1 MIGTVRMRANPPE
14 HPIESGVSMPSRPR
28 PRAADWPYFAG
39 PRPLA
44 LAHRGG
50 AAYGPNVGIENSLAA
65 FANAVGL
72 GYSHVE
78 TDVHATADGV
88 AVAFHDSRL
97 DRVTDAAGAIGDLPW
112 AAVSQARIGGREPIP
127 TLAATLEAFPEL
139 NLNIDLK
146 SDAVVEPALRA
157 IQAAGAERRV
167 CLGSFD
173 ERRIRR
179 AHRLAGGRIAV
190 SYSTVGTLAVKIA
203 RPVGLARV
211 LAGPGV
217 ALQIPETFR
226 GVNVL
231 TERLVGR
238 AHAIGKDVHVWT
250 IDDAG
255 DMERLLDLGVD
266 GIVSD
271 RPDVLRDVLIARG
284 AWDR

>member
-1 MIGTVRMRANPPE
+1 
-14 HPIESGVSMPSRPR
+14 MPSRPR

-50 AAYGPNVGIENSLAA
+50 AGYAPNVGIENSLAA
-65 FANAVGL
+65 FANAVSL
-72 GYSHVE
+72 GYTHVE

-88 AVAFHDSRL
+88 AVAFHDARL
-97 DRVTDAAGAIGDLPW
+97 DRVTDAAGMIGELPW
-112 AAVSQARIGGREPIP
+112 AQVSHARIGGREPIP
-127 TLAATLEAFPEL
+127 TLTETLEAFPTL

-157 IQAAGAERRV
+157 IRSAGAERRV

-179 AHRLAGGRIAV
+179 AYRLADGRIAV
-190 SYSTVGTLAVKIA
+190 SFSTVGTLVVKFA
-203 RPVGLARV
+203 RPSGLTRA

-226 GVNVL
+226 GVHVL
-231 TERLVGR
+231 TERLVRR
-238 AHAIGKDVHVWT
+238 AHALGKDVHVWT
-250 IDDAG
+250 IDDAD
-255 DMERLLDLGVD
+255 DMDRMLDLGVD